1 MLLFHLFACFPGTT
15 IKGHVCA
22 GALHNVARGVIVC
35 TFLLFAHRGHLQPLG
50 TPGNGTVQPQQL
62 SFAACVQS
70 AHAKQ
75 GSKCSFLSQC
85 KGFVCTPAACR
96 TAPLP
101 RGPRDHLEL
110 IAAVL
115 LALLF
120 NRSTRALQR
129 GSALSWQMSVCCGWC
144 THTQCCFCCWQSLSS
159 IFCGPVTRWLCCCS
173 AHLWGCCFCAT
184 GWAAAWV
191 SAECPQVMA
200 LSSLSGTAFFPS
212 PLHCVL
218 PLWGIL
224 TRLQP

>member
-1 MLLFHLFACFPGTT
+1 MHGGLLSAHSFCLHTVAIFSHWEHRGMVQCSHSSSALLP
-15 IKGHVCA
+15 VCRVPMQSKA
-22 GALHNVARGVIVC
+22 ASAASCRSARVS
-35 TFLLFAHRGHLQPLG
+35 FAHLLHVGLHRYHEVPETTSNLL
-50 TPGNGTVQPQQL
+50 L
-62 SFAACVQS
+62 
-70 AHAKQ
+70 
-75 GSKCSFLSQC
+75 L
-85 KGFVCTPAACR
+85 
-96 TAPLP
+96 
-101 RGPRDHLEL
+101 
-110 IAAVL
+110 L

-173 AHLWGCCFCAT
+173 AHLWGCYFCAT